1 MSPDESKIRISKVAR
16 ELNIGLSTIVNFLK
30 EKGFDVETSP
40 NAKISKDIHQVLL
53 DEYQSEKI
61 VKEESKLI
69 GQDKITRETIT
80 LEKMVFKTIIKKEL
94 EQKSIHKKLSN
105 KTLTEIISG
114 PAKGTIVETTFE
126 QLDGGTKVSVNI
138 DLKLSLKAKIL
149 QPIIKKYYKS
159 VIAGILYKINT
170 VALESHEVN

>member
-1 MSPDESKIRISKVAR
+1 MPNNIKSVKII
-16 ELNIGLSTIVNFLK
+16 EQK
-30 EKGFDVETSP
+30 E
-40 NAKISKDIHQVLL
+40 N
-53 DEYQSEKI
+53 
-61 VKEESKLI
+61 
-69 GQDKITRETIT
+69 ETIT
-80 LEKMVFKTIIKKEL
+80 LEKMVFKTIIKNEL

-114 PAKGTIVETTFE
+114 PVKGTIVETTFE

-138 DLKLSLKAKIL
+138 DLKLSRKVKIL

-170 VALESHEVN
+170 IALESQEVN